1 MDKNSK
7 LLFFVFL
14 LAILISIGYTTYK
27 TVVLQDFDVIEETAE
42 E

>member
-14 LAILISIGYTTYK
+14 LAIFVAIGYTAYK
-27 TVVLQDFDVIEETAE
+27 TIFLQDFEVIEEE
-42 E
+42 QI

>member
-7 LLFFVFL
+7 LLFIIFL
-14 LAILISIGYTTYK
+14 LAILVAIGYTTYK
-27 TVVLQDFDVIEETAE
+27 TVFLQDFEVIEETE